1 MAGRDLVSLPK
12 VDLHLHLEGSMRP
25 TTVVELAERYGVDL
39 PEGLREGRYEFRD
52 FRHFIDE
59 FVAGIA
65 CLRELDDFRRI
76 AHELAEDEAA
86 EGVRYAEVM
95 VSLPD
100 HRARFEDWDA
110 VLEAVLEGLADGERD
125 VGIVSR
131 VIVDVVRGIDLRLSR
146 RAMEVGVRHRD
157 AGVVGIGVGGEERF
171 GPEPYEEIFLAGIA
185 GGLHSVPH
193 AGENE
198 GPASIRGA
206 VHQLR
211 AERIGHGIRIVEDP
225 ELVAEVRDQGIA
237 LDVCPTSNVMTRSV
251 PSLEE
256 HPLPSMLDAGL
267 VCTLASDDP
276 TMFDS
281 PLAGEYEL
289 CRSAFGFSDERLAEI
304 ARNGVRASFADDTL
318 KEDLQAGIDAWL
330 REAG

>member
-1 MAGRDLVSLPK
+1 MGRDLVSLPK
-12 VDLHLHLEGSMRP
+12 VDLHLHLEGAMRP

-100 HRARFEDWDA
+100 HRGRFDDWDA
-110 VLEAVLEGLADGERD
+110 VLEAVLEGLEEGERD
-125 VGIVSR
+125 FGVVSR
-131 VIVDVVRGIDLRLSR
+131 VIVDVVRGIDLRFSR

-157 AGVVGIGVGGEERF
+157 AGVVGIGVGGEEEF

-198 GPASIRGA
+198 GAASVRGA
-206 VHQLR
+206 VRQLR
-211 AERIGHGIRIVEDP
+211 AERIGHGIRILEDS
-225 ELVAEVRDQGIA
+225 ELVAEVRERGIA
-237 LDVCPTSNVMTRSV
+237 LDVCPTSNLKTKVAPNV
-251 PSLEE
+251 KA
-256 HPLPSMLDAGL
+256 HPLPALLDAGL
-267 VCTLASDDP
+267 LCTIASDDP
-276 TMFDS
+276 TMFGS

-289 CRSAFGFSDERLAEI
+289 CRSAFGFGDERLAGL
-304 ARNGVRASFADDTL
+304 ARNGVRASFAEDAL
-318 KEDLQAGIDAWL
+318 KEELQLGIDAWL
-330 REAG
+330 AKA

>member
-1 MAGRDLVSLPK
+1 MTRVSADLISLPK
-12 VDLHLHLEGSMRP
+12 VDLHVHLEGSMRA
-25 TTVVELAERYGVDL
+25 TTVVELAERSGVDL

-76 AHELAEDEAA
+76 AYELAEDEAA

-100 HRARFEDWDA
+100 HRARFDDWDA
-110 VLEAVLEGLADGERD
+110 VLEAVFAGLADGERD
-125 VGIVSR
+125 FGVVSR

-185 GGLHSVPH
+185 GELHSVPH

-198 GPASIRGA
+198 GAASIRGA
-206 VHQLR
+206 VRQLR
-211 AERIGHGIRIVEDP
+211 AERIGHGIRIMEDP
-225 ELVAEVRDQGIA
+225 ELVADVRERGIA

-256 HPLPSMLDAGL
+256 HPLPAMLDAGL

-276 TMFDS
+276 TMFGS
-281 PLAGEYEL
+281 PLAGEYEH
-289 CRSAFGFSDERLAEI
+289 CRSVFGFDDERLAEL
-304 ARNGVRASFADDTL
+304 ARNGVRASFAPAEL
-318 KEDLQAGIDAWL
+318 KAEL
-330 REAG
+330 EASIGDWIAR

>member
-1 MAGRDLVSLPK
+1 
-12 VDLHLHLEGSMRP
+12 MRP
-25 TTVVELAERYGVDL
+25 ATVVELAERYGVDL

-76 AHELAEDEAA
+76 AYEVAEDEAA

-100 HRARFEDWDA
+100 HRARFDDWDA

-125 VGIVSR
+125 FGVVSR
-131 VIVDVVRGIDLRLSR
+131 VIVDVVRGIALRLSR

-171 GPEPYEEIFLAGIA
+171 APEPYEEIFLAGIG

-198 GPASIRGA
+198 GRRRSEERCGSSAPSGSGTASGSWRT
-206 VHQLR
+206 
-211 AERIGHGIRIVEDP
+211 
-225 ELVAEVRDQGIA
+225 
-237 LDVCPTSNVMTRSV
+237 PTSSPRCAS
-251 PSLEE
+251 
-256 HPLPSMLDAGL
+256 AGSRWTC
-267 VCTLASDDP
+267 VRPP
-276 TMFDS
+276 TS
-281 PLAGEYEL
+281 
-289 CRSAFGFSDERLAEI
+289 
-304 ARNGVRASFADDTL
+304 
-318 KEDLQAGIDAWL
+318 
-330 REAG
+330 

>member
-1 MAGRDLVSLPK
+1 MRRDLGSLPK

-65 CLRELDDFRRI
+65 SLRELDDFRRI
-76 AHELAEDEAA
+76 AYELAEDEVAD
-86 EGVRYAEVM
+86 GVRYAEVM

-100 HRARFEDWDA
+100 HRERFDDWDA
-110 VLEAVLEGLADGERD
+110 VLEAALEGLADGERD
-125 VGIVSR
+125 FGVVSR
-131 VIVDVVRGIDLRLSR
+131 VIVDVVRGIDLRLSH

-171 GPEPYEEIFLAGIA
+171 GPEPYEDIFLAGIA

-198 GPASIRGA
+198 GPPSIRGA
-206 VHQLR
+206 VRQLR
-211 AERIGHGIRIVEDP
+211 AERIGHGIRIIEDP
-225 ELVAEVRDQGIA
+225 KLVAEVRERGIA

-251 PSLEE
+251 PSMGE
-256 HPLPSMLDAGL
+256 HPLPALLDAGL

-276 TMFDS
+276 TMFGS

-289 CRSAFGFSDERLAEI
+289 CRSAFGFDDERLAEL
-304 ARNGVRASFADDTL
+304 ARNGVRASFAEDAL
-318 KEDLQAGIDAWL
+318 KEDLEAGVDGWL
-330 REAG
+330 RGAG

>member
-1 MAGRDLVSLPK
+1 VERDLVSLPK
-12 VDLHLHLEGSMRP
+12 VDLHLHLEGAMRP

-39 PEGLREGRYEFRD
+39 PDGLREGRYEFRD

-65 CLRELDDFRRI
+65 CLREPEDLRRI
-76 AHELAEDEAA
+76 AYELAVDEAA

-100 HRARFEDWDA
+100 HRERFDDWDG
-110 VLEAVLEGLADGERD
+110 VLEAMLEGLADGERD
-125 VGIVSR
+125 FGVVSR

-146 RAMEVGVRHRD
+146 RAMEVGVRHLD

-193 AGENE
+193 AGESE
-198 GPASIRGA
+198 GAASVRGA

-211 AERIGHGIRIVEDP
+211 AERIGHGIRILEDP
-225 ELVAEVRDQGIA
+225 ELVAEVRERGIA

-256 HPLPSMLDAGL
+256 HPLPALLDAGL
-267 VCTLASDDP
+267 RCTIASDDP
-276 TMFDS
+276 AMFGS
-281 PLAGEYEL
+281 PLAGEYER
-289 CRSAFGFSDERLAEI
+289 CRSAFGFGDERLAEL
-304 ARNGVRASFADDTL
+304 ARNGVRASFAPDAL
-318 KEDLQAGIDAWL
+318 KEELQLAIEAWL
-330 REAG
+330 AGGE